1 MLTGTVTDSSGA
13 IVAAAKV
20 SAVNAAT
27 NFESTAETNADGLY
41 RIPFLRPGIY
51 RVMVS
56 AQGFKTFVR
65 DGVELRVGF
74 TLPIHAVMEVGAVAE
89 SIQVNASAPL
99 LETETST
106 TGTNISGTF
115 FQRMPLYQRHS
126 RAVLYLTP
134 GVNVSGLGYAGSLG
148 GFSINGGRRPT
159 LAISRMAC
167 TVCSPAAP
175 IPRTPFSAPWRRPR

>member
-1 MLTGTVTDSSGA
+1 LIRTILFLAASAILVAQDTGVLTGTVTDSSGA

-89 SIQVNASAPL
+89 SIPDA
-99 LETETST
+99 
-106 TGTNISGTF
+106 
-115 FQRMPLYQRHS
+115 
-126 RAVLYLTP
+126 
-134 GVNVSGLGYAGSLG
+134 
-148 GFSINGGRRPT
+148 
-159 LAISRMAC
+159 
-167 TVCSPAAP
+167 PAAEQLH
-175 IPRTPFSAPWRRPR
+175 AG